1 MSKTQT
7 IALISRTFGKNAKT
21 YKKKEYKYNLI
32 KVHYTQKSGN
42 DVIETGIIRGKSV
55 HDCFLNSMG
64 QFGHCIGAVKDD
76 GETKAWVFSRC
87 DKNGDSCKI
96 LITHCELL

>member
-1 MSKTQT
+1 MPKSNVAEVTHFLGKK
-7 IALISRTFGKNAKT
+7 IRT
-21 YKKKEYKYNLI
+21 YDKKKVYKNNVI

-42 DVIETGIIRGKSV
+42 DIIETGIIRGKSV